1 MLRIAICDDNIPFL
15 DQIHQLTQSA
25 LMRLDDSLE
34 PMIET
39 YDDGVHLVEKIHD
52 GSRYDIV
59 LLDWDMP
66 ILGGEA
72 TGQALREL
80 DNECLIIFIT
90 AFADF
95 ALKAYR
101 LTTFRYILK
110 ENIEQELPEALRAAL
125 KKQHRDEQFLLVKT
139 DQNTLVQ
146 IRLSDLYYAEY
157 KNRQII
163 FSTKQGLSL
172 IHI

>member
-1 MLRIAICDDNIPFL
+1 MMLRIAICDDNIHFL
-15 DQIHQLTQSA
+15 EQIHQLTQSA

-34 PMIET
+34 PMIDA

-52 GSRYDIV
+52 GSRYYIV

-90 AFADF
+90 AYADF
-95 ALKAYR
+95 ALKAYHPVSY
-101 LTTFRYILK
+101 TH
-110 ENIEQELPEALRAAL
+110 LRA
-125 KKQHRDEQFLLVKT
+125 HET
-139 DQNTLVQ
+139 D
-146 IRLSDLYYAEY
+146 
-157 KNRQII
+157 
-163 FSTKQGLSL
+163 
-172 IHI
+172 